1 MRKKRKKI
9 ERLTRLDGNEIVWFG
24 TCYIPWDLKVLK
36 RDRTY
41 FVCRVEGDV
50 LLVKESLKSKNRF
63 FHVSDGHAVIRLSN
77 GFIYLAKLEANETV
91 FFTKSLSTLLDGA
104 IAIEVWTGKEWELI
118 PVPKDKKEKREE
130 EEKEEVI
137 S

>member
-77 GFIYLAKLEANETV
+77 GFIYLAKLEANETC
-91 FFTKSLSTLLDGA
+91 FSLRVYPHCWMVLLPLRYGQ
-104 IAIEVWTGKEWELI
+104 G
-118 PVPKDKKEKREE
+118 R
-130 EEKEEVI
+130 
-137 S
+137 SGS